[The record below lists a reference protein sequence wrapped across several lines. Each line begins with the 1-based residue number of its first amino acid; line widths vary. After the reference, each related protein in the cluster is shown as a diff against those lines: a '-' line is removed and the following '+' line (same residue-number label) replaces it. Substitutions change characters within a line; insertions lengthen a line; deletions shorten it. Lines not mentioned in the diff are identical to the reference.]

1 MDLQTQLALMA
12 APIYAARLAGYYAAA
27 SPKTK
32 TTWDQFREDAM
43 RASLRDAKE
52 LWGIIVEKA

>member
-1 MDLQTQLALMA
+1 MA
-12 APIYAARLAGYYAAA
+12 APIYAARLAGYYATAL
-27 SPKTK
+27 PKTK